1 MRLKQ
6 WGVGLTCCATLLLT
20 ACTVVDLD
28 ANGNPIIPADPNA
41 KVSYENQTPQQIAQ
55 QTWNDKV
62 QKAAQNHALDAAALA
77 SQLKSQ
83 QPGKSESVF
92 VRLSGKVEQVDSSSA
107 REKKLV
113 LTVNGQPLAVQTG
126 PVIRGNAI
134 RDAAGFKFEDF
145 TNQVQFAQLSRAY
158 NREAAKHLPPLDE
171 SWTGK
176 PVTLVAALTLNGGKI
191 EDAAA
196 LTINQE
202 AQ

>member
-6 WGVGLTCCATLLLT
+6 WGVGIACCATLLLT
-20 ACTVVDLD
+20 ACRVVDLD
-28 ANGNPIIPADPNA
+28 ENGKPIIPADPNA

-55 QTWNDKV
+55 QTWNEKV
-62 QKAAQNHALDAAALA
+62 QKAAQSHALDAATLA

-83 QPGKSESVF
+83 PPGKSESVF
-92 VRLSGKVEQVDSSSA
+92 VRLSGKVEQVDDSSA

-113 LTVNGQPLAVQTG
+113 LNVNGQSLTVQAG
-126 PVIRGNAI
+126 PVMRGNAI

-145 TNQVQFAQLSRAY
+145 TNQVQFAQLSRAC
-158 NREAAKHLPPLDE
+158 NREAVKHLPPVDA

-176 PVTLVAALTLNGGKI
+176 PVTLLAALTLKDGQMV
-191 EDAAA
+191 DAAA
-196 LTINQE
+196 LDLKQE

>member
-6 WGVGLTCCATLLLT
+6 WGVGMVCCAALLLT
-20 ACTVVDLD
+20 ACRVVDLD
-28 ANGNPIIPADPNA
+28 ENGKPIIPADPNA
-41 KVSYENQTPQQIAQ
+41 RVSFENQTPQQIAQ
-55 QTWNDKV
+55 QTWNERV
-62 QKAAQNHALDAAALA
+62 QTAAQSHALDASTLA
-77 SQLKSQ
+77 SQVKSLP
-83 QPGKSESVF
+83 PGKSESVF
-92 VRLSGKVEQVDSSSA
+92 VRLSGKVERVEISSE

-113 LTVNGQPLAVQTG
+113 IRVNGAPLTVQTG

-158 NREAAKHLPPLDE
+158 NRDAAKHLPPVDE

-176 PVTLVAALTLNGGKI
+176 PVTLLAALTLKEG
-191 EDAAA
+191 EMTDAAA
-196 LTINQE
+196 LDLKQE

>member
-6 WGVGLTCCATLLLT
+6 WGVGLMCCATLLLT
-20 ACTVVDLD
+20 ACRVVDLD
-28 ANGNPIIPADPNA
+28 ENGKPIIPADPNA
-41 KVSYENQTPQQIAQ
+41 RVSYENQTPQQIAQ
-55 QTWNDKV
+55 QTWTERV
-62 QKAAQNHALDAAALA
+62 QQAAQSHALDAATLA
-77 SQLKSQ
+77 SQLKSL
-83 QPGKSESVF
+83 PAGKSESVF
-92 VRLSGKVEQVDSSSA
+92 VRLSGTIEQVDNSSA

-113 LTVNGQPLAVQTG
+113 MKVNGKPVAIQTG

-158 NREAAKHLPPLDE
+158 NREAVKHLPPVDE

-176 PVTLVAALTLNGGKI
+176 PATLLAALTLKDGEI

-196 LTINQE
+196 LDLKQE